1 MTAVLRLV
9 SLARLSPR
17 APSSVLFLV
26 YLALLPV
33 YCLALAGGATAMV
46 WWLTL
51 AIPIGLCAA
60 MFAHALERRGLGAAL
75 ALFVTGG
82 AITLAAEALG
92 AGTGIPFGA
101 YAYADT
107 LGPMAFG
114 LVPWLIPIAWC
125 GMLYPAW
132 ILAGVVTTRPL
143 PRIVVAALAM
153 TAWDLSLDPRMVSE
167 GHWTWAG
174 GGPYFGVPLSNFV
187 GWAITAALVYAV
199 WTWIERRRP
208 PRPELPGLMPLPL
221 TAYGMVWLGE
231 AIANAIFWAGPLVGL
246 CVFVGMGIFV
256 GLAARRLAA
265 HG

>member
-17 APSSVLFLV
+17 APSSVLFLA

-60 MFAHALERRGLGAAL
+60 MFAHALERRGLAAAL
-75 ALFVTGG
+75 ALFGTGG

-107 LGPMAFG
+107 LGPKAFG

-132 ILAGVVTTRPL
+132 TLAGVVTARPL
-143 PRIVVAALAM
+143 PRVIVAALAM